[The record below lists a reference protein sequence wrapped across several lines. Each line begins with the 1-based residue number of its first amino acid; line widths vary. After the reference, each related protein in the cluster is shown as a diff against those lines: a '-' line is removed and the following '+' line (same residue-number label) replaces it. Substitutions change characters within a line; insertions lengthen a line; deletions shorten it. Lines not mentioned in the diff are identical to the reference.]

1 MVLRIQCLGG
11 LARICCTNSN
21 KHLGKELIT
30 ALKSFMKQS
39 QDLKFSLTEIEALR
53 VTFISYF
60 RIILDQV
67 KGLVLRH
74 LTRQEYLDGKLVPEK
89 LDSGNW
95 NLPQF
100 KFCKLVC
107 LSLKAKVFVV

>member
-1 MVLRIQCLGG
+1 
-11 LARICCTNSN
+11 
-21 KHLGKELIT
+21 
-30 ALKSFMKQS
+30 MKQA
-39 QDLKFSLTEIEALR
+39 QGLKFSLTEIEVER

-60 RIILDQV
+60 WIILDQV

-95 NLPQF
+95 NLPKF
-100 KFCKLVC
+100 KLYKLVC
-107 LSLKAKVFVV
+107 LS